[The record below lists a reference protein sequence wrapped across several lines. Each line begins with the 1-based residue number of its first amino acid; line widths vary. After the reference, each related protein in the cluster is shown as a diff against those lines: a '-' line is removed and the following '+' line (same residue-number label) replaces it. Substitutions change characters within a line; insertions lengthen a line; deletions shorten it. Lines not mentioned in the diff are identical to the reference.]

1 MHTGIILLLLLLW
14 YYSPSG
20 FVMFATNALTGADP
34 ATFVSSITIVPF
46 IGMTYPA
53 FTESQ
58 NKPQELR
65 QLRRQIPKRI
75 LS

>member
-1 MHTGIILLLLLLW
+1 
-14 YYSPSG
+14 
-20 FVMFATNALTGADP
+20 MFATNALTGANP
-34 ATFVSSITIVPF
+34 ATFVSSITLVPF

-65 QLRRQIPKRI
+65 QLRSQIPKRI
-75 LS
+75 LSQICLSRVISGSGHGKT